1 MRPIPTQA
9 SQLKQVPM
17 LEVRNLHAR
26 YGDSQAL
33 FGIDLDVPARGG
45 VALLGRNGAG
55 KSTLMKSLL
64 DAGPQ
69 TTGSIRLGGEPL
81 DGLSTERRAKRGLAL
96 VPEDRR
102 VFTTL
107 TVRQN
112 LELAWHAADR
122 RRRMSVGEVCA
133 LFPLLEGL
141 LDRMGYQLSGG
152 QQQLVAVARGLM
164 AAPALLLLDEPSEGL
179 APKVAHDLARE
190 VRSAREK
197 LGLTVLVAEQS
208 ITYARQCTEHVVL
221 LDSGNQV
228 FAGDWAAFDARP
240 TLKARYLAV

>member
-1 MRPIPTQA
+1 
-9 SQLKQVPM
+9 M
-17 LEVRNLHAR
+17 LEVRQLHAR

-33 FGIDLDVPARGG
+33 FGIDIDVPAQGG

-69 TTGSIRLGGEPL
+69 TSGEIRLHGKPL
-81 DGLSTERRAKRGLAL
+81 AGLTTEARARLGLAL

-102 VFTTL
+102 IFTTL

-112 LELAWHAADR
+112 LELAWHAVGNAR
-122 RRRMSVGEVCA
+122 PTMSIDHVCA
-133 LFPLLEGL
+133 LFPLLKDL
-141 LDRMGYQLSGG
+141 LDRLGYQLSGG

-164 AAPALLLLDEPSEGL
+164 ASPVLLLLDEPAEGL
-179 APKVAHDLARE
+179 APKVAQDLARQ
-190 VRSAREK
+190 VRAAREK

-208 ITYARQCTEHVVL
+208 IAYARQCTEYVYL
-221 LDSGNQV
+221 LDSGALV
-228 FAGDWAAFDARP
+228 FQGDWQAFDARP
-240 TLKARYLAV
+240 ELKARYLAV

>member
-1 MRPIPTQA
+1 
-9 SQLKQVPM
+9 M
-17 LEVRNLHAR
+17 LEVRQLHAR

-33 FGIDLDVPARGG
+33 FGIDIDVPAQGG

-69 TTGSIRLGGEPL
+69 TTGDIRL
-81 DGLSTERRAKRGLAL
+81 DGQSLAGLTTEARARLGLAL

-102 VFTTL
+102 IFTTL

-112 LELAWHAADR
+112 LELAWHAVGKGR
-122 RRRMSVGEVCA
+122 PTMSVEHVCA
-133 LFPLLEGL
+133 LFPMLKDL
-141 LDRMGYQLSGG
+141 LDRLGYQLSGG

-164 AAPALLLLDEPSEGL
+164 ASPALLLLDEPAEGL
-179 APKVAHDLARE
+179 APKVAQDLARE
-190 VRSAREK
+190 VRVAREK

-208 ITYARQCTEHVVL
+208 IAYARLCTEYVYL
-221 LDSGNQV
+221 LDSGTLV
-228 FAGDWAAFDARP
+228 FQGDWRAFDAQP
-240 TLKARYLAV
+240 ELKTRYLAV

>member
-1 MRPIPTQA
+1 MTKGKA
-9 SQLKQVPM
+9 M
-17 LEVRNLHAR
+17 LEVRDLHAQ
-26 YGDSQAL
+26 YGDSRAL
-33 FGIDLDVPARGG
+33 FGIDLTVPARGG

-69 TTGSIRLGGEPL
+69 SHGEVRLNGQSL
-81 DGLSTERRAKRGLAL
+81 AGLSTEARARRGLTL

-102 VFTTL
+102 IFTTL

-112 LELAWHAADR
+112 LELAWHAAGKDR
-122 RRRMSVGEVCA
+122 PRMQVDEAVA
-133 LFPLLEGL
+133 LFPMLGGL
-141 LDRMGYQLSGG
+141 LDRLGYQLSGG

-164 AAPALLLLDEPSEGL
+164 ASPLLLMLDEPAEGL

-190 VRSAREK
+190 VRAAREK

-208 ITYARQCTEHVVL
+208 IAYARQCTEYVYL
-221 LDSGNQV
+221 LDSGALV
-228 FAGDWAAFDARP
+228 FAGDWAAFDASP
-240 TLKARYLAV
+240 ELKTRYLAV